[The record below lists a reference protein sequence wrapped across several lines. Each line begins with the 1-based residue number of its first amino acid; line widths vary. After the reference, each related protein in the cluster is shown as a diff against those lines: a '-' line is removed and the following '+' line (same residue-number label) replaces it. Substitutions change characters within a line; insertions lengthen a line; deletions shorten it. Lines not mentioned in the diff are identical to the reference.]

1 MAPDSTNT
9 SYLVQSAAQRG
20 DTALESRL
28 IFRGGAES
36 PQPSGQGAPPQ
47 CTPGLVVLWR
57 SPVAPPALQALCAS
71 ALS

>member
-9 SYLVQSAAQRG
+9 SYLLQSAAQRG

-36 PQPSGQGAPPQ
+36 P
-47 CTPGLVVLWR
+47 
-57 SPVAPPALQALCAS
+57 
-71 ALS
+71 